1 MVKTR
6 RASASV
12 ELFFGSEKEARA
24 IHSSLKPEEL
34 LPRSTRCKAGVTRRK
49 NALCLEIDAKDTAA
63 LRAALNSFLRWTIVA
78 RDVIKA
84 GRD

>member
-1 MVKTR
+1 MAKAK

-12 ELFFGSEKEARA
+12 QLAFESEREAGA
-24 IHSSLKPEEL
+24 IFSSLKPEEV
-34 LPRSTRCKAGVTRRK
+34 LPESARCRASIIRRK
-49 NALCLEIDAKDTAA
+49 NVLCLEIDAKDTAA
-63 LRAALNSFLRWTIVA
+63 LRAALNSFLRWAIVA

>member
-1 MVKTR
+1 VAKTR
-6 RASASV
+6 RASGSV
-12 ELFFGSEKEARA
+12 ELVFEDEKEARA
-24 IHSSLKPEEL
+24 IHSSLKPEEI
-34 LPRSTRCKAGVTRRK
+34 LPGSTRCKASVTRRK
-49 NALCLEIDAKDTAA
+49 NVLCLEIDARDTAA